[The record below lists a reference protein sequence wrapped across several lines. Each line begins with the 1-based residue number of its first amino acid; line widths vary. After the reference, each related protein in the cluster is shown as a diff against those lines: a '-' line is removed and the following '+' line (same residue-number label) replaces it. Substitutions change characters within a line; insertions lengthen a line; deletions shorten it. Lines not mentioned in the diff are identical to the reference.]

1 LGQLFCHRRNYVDD
15 KFLIF
20 HCVSPGDSIS
30 TPSTNHHMQIAC
42 HFYGQENNRQNGAI
56 FPRERL
62 GMTLNRENPPSE
74 HLGLLYRVSRALLRE
89 GEYGELL
96 SGLLD
101 TLIEGLG
108 ADRGFVVVRENG
120 EFRATAARN
129 FRSEALSQA
138 EEAVSR
144 SIARSVMENG
154 KAILIGDASVTEPY
168 SRQPSIQQLS
178 LRSVL
183 CAPLV
188 VSDEAFA
195 LIYLE
200 NRQVTNCFTEGQRDL
215 LDEVCVLAA
224 PRLRTAVAMSQAQ
237 RRAEALEHAHS
248 QSDGILTSDPGMLS
262 VLQNVHQIATT
273 DLPVLIEGETGTGK
287 ELIARAVYRHS
298 TRVKGPFIALNCA
311 AIPATLIGSELFG
324 FVQGAFTG
332 ANRDRVG
339 FIGAAHRG
347 TLFLDEIGD
356 LPLDLQPHL
365 LRVLQSGEFTRLG
378 TSRSE
383 QVDVRFIAAT
393 NRDLESEVKAGRF
406 RADLFF
412 RLSAITLRLP
422 PLRDRPHDIRLLAE
436 HFARTAAARYGRPV
450 PRLAEDCLSAL
461 AAYSFPGNVREL
473 ESEMGRLAA
482 LASPD
487 APCAANLLNERI
499 RKGGKGQSAA
509 SPQVMPV
516 PPMSLHEMEKQLI
529 FSVLQHTAGNRTR
542 AAEILGISREGLRTK
557 LLRLQ
562 IPADSDHLS

>member
-1 LGQLFCHRRNYVDD
+1 
-15 KFLIF
+15 
-20 HCVSPGDSIS
+20 
-30 TPSTNHHMQIAC
+30 
-42 HFYGQENNRQNGAI
+42 
-56 FPRERL
+56 
-62 GMTLNRENPPSE
+62 MTLNRENPSAE
-74 HLGLLYRVSRALLRE
+74 HLGLLYRVSRALLKE

-108 ADRGFVVVRENG
+108 ADRGFVVVREAG

-138 EEAVSR
+138 EEAVSC
-144 SIARSVMENG
+144 SIARSVMESG
-154 KAILIGDASVTEPY
+154 RAVLIGDALMTEPY

-188 VSDEAFA
+188 ASDEAFA

-200 NRQVTNCFTEGQRDL
+200 NRQVTNCFREEQRNL
-215 LDEVCVLAA
+215 LDEVCALAA
-224 PRLRTAVAMSQAQ
+224 PRLRAAVAMSQAH
-237 RRAEALEHAHS
+237 RRAEALERAHT
-248 QSDGILTSDPGMLS
+248 QSDGILTADSAMER
-262 VLQNVHQIATT
+262 VLQTTHQIATT

-287 ELIARAVYRHS
+287 ELVARAVYRHS
-298 TRVKGPFIALNCA
+298 ARVKGPFIALNCA
-311 AIPATLIGSELFG
+311 AIPASLIGSELFG
-324 FVQGAFTG
+324 FVRGAFTG

-378 TSRSE
+378 STRIE

-393 NRDLESEVKAGRF
+393 NRDLESEVKASRF

-412 RLSAITLRLP
+412 RISAITLRLP
-422 PLRDRPHDIRLLAE
+422 PLRDRPHDTRLLAE
-436 HFARTAAARYGRPV
+436 HFVRSAAVRYGRPV
-450 PRLAEDCLSAL
+450 PRLTEDCLSAL
-461 AAYSFPGNVREL
+461 TAYSFPGNVREL

-482 LASPD
+482 LASAD
-487 APCAANLLNERI
+487 VPCGADLLSDRI
-499 RKGGKGQSAA
+499 RRRGNGQS
-509 SPQVMPV
+509 QVSSRATPIA
-516 PPMSLHEMEKQLI
+516 PMSLHEMEKQLI
-529 FSVLQHTAGNRTR
+529 DSVLQYTGGNRTR

-557 LLRLQ
+557 LQRLQ
-562 IPADSDHLS
+562 VPAESDPLP

>member
-1 LGQLFCHRRNYVDD
+1 V
-15 KFLIF
+15 
-20 HCVSPGDSIS
+20 
-30 TPSTNHHMQIAC
+30 
-42 HFYGQENNRQNGAI
+42 NRD
-56 FPRERL
+56 
-62 GMTLNRENPPSE
+62 NPKAE
-74 HLGLLYRVSRALLRE
+74 HLGLLYRVSRTLLQE

-108 ADRGFVVVRENG
+108 ADRGFVVVREAG

-129 FRSEALSQA
+129 FRSEALSRA

-144 SIARSVMENG
+144 SIARSVMESG
-154 KAILIGDASVTEPY
+154 RAVLIGDASMNEPY
-168 SRQPSIQQLS
+168 SKQPSIQQLS

-188 VSDEAFA
+188 TSDEAFA

-200 NRQVTNCFTEGQRDL
+200 NRQVANCFREEQRNL
-215 LDEVCVLAA
+215 LDEVCALAA
-224 PRLRTAVAMSQAQ
+224 PRLRSAVAMNQAQ
-237 RRAEALEHAHS
+237 RRAEALEQAHS
-248 QSDGILTSDPGMLS
+248 QSDGILTADPGMESLLRT
-262 VLQNVHQIATT
+262 VYQIATT

-298 TRVKGPFIALNCA
+298 ARVKGPFIALNCA
-311 AIPATLIGSELFG
+311 AIPEALIGSELFG

-339 FIGAAHRG
+339 FVGAAHRG

-378 TSRSE
+378 NTRVE
-383 QVDVRFIAAT
+383 HVDVRFIAAT
-393 NRDLESEVKAGRF
+393 NRDLESEVRAGRF

-436 HFARTAAARYGRPV
+436 HFARTAAARYGRPT

-461 AAYSFPGNVREL
+461 TAYSFPGNVREL
-473 ESEMGRLAA
+473 ESEMARLAA
-482 LASPD
+482 LASAD
-487 APCAANLLNERI
+487 VLCGADLLNERI
-499 RKGGKGQSAA
+499 RKRSNGESSASSSSSA
-509 SPQVMPV
+509 VA
-516 PPMSLHEMEKQLI
+516 PMSLHEMEKQLI
-529 FSVLQHTAGNRTR
+529 FSVLQHTGGNRTR
-542 AAEILGISREGLRTK
+542 AAEVLGISREGLRTK
-557 LLRLQ
+557 LQRLQ
-562 IPADSDHLS
+562 IPADPDPTS

>member
-1 LGQLFCHRRNYVDD
+1 M
-15 KFLIF
+15 
-20 HCVSPGDSIS
+20 SP
-30 TPSTNHHMQIAC
+30 H
-42 HFYGQENNRQNGAI
+42 
-56 FPRERL
+56 
-62 GMTLNRENPPSE
+62 RENPPAE

-108 ADRGFVVVRENG
+108 ADRGFVVVREGG

-129 FRSEALSQA
+129 FRSEALTRA

-144 SIARSVMENG
+144 SIARSVMEG
-154 KAILIGDASVTEPY
+154 GRAALIGDASTTEPY
-168 SRQPSIQQLS
+168 SKQASIQQLS

-188 VSDEAFA
+188 ASDEAFA
-195 LIYLE
+195 LILLE
-200 NRQVTNCFTEGQRDL
+200 NREVSNCFTEDQRDL
-215 LDEVCVLAA
+215 LDEVCTLAA
-224 PRLRTAVAMSQAQ
+224 PRLRTAVAMSRAQ
-237 RRAEALEHAHS
+237 RRAEALEHTHC

-262 VLQNVHQIATT
+262 VLQNVRRIANT
-273 DLPVLIEGETGTGK
+273 DLPVLVEGETGTGK

-298 TRVKGPFIALNCA
+298 ARVKGPFIVLNCA

-378 TSRSE
+378 TSRTE

-393 NRDLESEVKAGRF
+393 NRDLDSEVKAGRF

-412 RLSAITLRLP
+412 RLSPVTLRLP

-436 HFARTAAARYGRPV
+436 RFVRTAAARYGRPV
-450 PRLAEDCLSAL
+450 PCLTDECLSTL
-461 AAYSFPGNVREL
+461 MAYSFPGNVREL
-473 ESEMGRLAA
+473 EGEMSRLAA
-482 LASPD
+482 LASADVPCGPD
-487 APCAANLLNERI
+487 LLNERI
-499 RKGGKGQSAA
+499 RKRGNGSDA
-509 SPQVMPV
+509 SSQATKVA
-516 PPMSLHEMEKQLI
+516 PMSLQEMEKQLI
-529 FSVLQHTAGNRTR
+529 LSVLQNTGGNRTH

-557 LLRLQ
+557 LQRLQ
-562 IPADSDHLS
+562 ISGLPDPV

>member
-1 LGQLFCHRRNYVDD
+1 
-15 KFLIF
+15 
-20 HCVSPGDSIS
+20 
-30 TPSTNHHMQIAC
+30 
-42 HFYGQENNRQNGAI
+42 
-56 FPRERL
+56 
-62 GMTLNRENPPSE
+62 MTLNRENPPSE
-74 HLGLLYRVSRALLRE
+74 HLSLLYRVSRALLKE

-96 SGLLD
+96 SALLD

-138 EEAVSR
+138 EDAVSR
-144 SIARSVMENG
+144 SIARAVMENG

-200 NRQVTNCFTEGQRDL
+200 NRQVTNCFTEEQRDL

-298 TRVKGPFIALNCA
+298 ARVKGPFIALNCA
-311 AIPATLIGSELFG
+311 AIPAALIGSELFG

-383 QVDVRFIAAT
+383 KVDVRFIAAT

-436 HFARTAAARYGRPV
+436 HFARTAAVRYGRLV
-450 PRLAEDCLSAL
+450 PRLAEDCLSTL

-487 APCAANLLNERI
+487 VPCGAGLLNERI
-499 RKGGKGQSAA
+499 RKGGKGQSAIT
-509 SPQVMPV
+509 PQAMPV

-529 FSVLQHTAGNRTR
+529 FSVLQHTGGNRTR

-557 LLRLQ
+557 LLRLK
-562 IPADSDHLS
+562 IPVDSDLLS

>member
-1 LGQLFCHRRNYVDD
+1 
-15 KFLIF
+15 
-20 HCVSPGDSIS
+20 
-30 TPSTNHHMQIAC
+30 MA
-42 HFYGQENNRQNGAI
+42 
-56 FPRERL
+56 
-62 GMTLNRENPPSE
+62 LNRGNPPAE
-74 HLGLLYRVSRALLRE
+74 HLGLLYRVSRALLQE

-108 ADRGFVVVRENG
+108 ADRGLVVVREAG
-120 EFRATAARN
+120 EFRATVARN

-144 SIARSVMENG
+144 SIARSVMETG
-154 KAILIGDASVTEPY
+154 KAILIGDASMTEPY
-168 SRQPSIQQLS
+168 SKQPSIKQLS

-188 VSDEAFA
+188 ASDAAFA

-200 NRQVTNCFTEGQRDL
+200 NRQVTNCFTEGHRDL
-215 LDEVCVLAA
+215 LDEVCALAA
-224 PRLRTAVAMSQAQ
+224 PRLRAAVAMSQAQ
-237 RRAEALEHAHS
+237 RRAEELELTHS
-248 QSDGILTSDPGMLS
+248 QSDGILTADPGMLR

-378 TSRSE
+378 TSRAE

-393 NRDLESEVKAGRF
+393 NHDLEAEVKSGRF

-422 PLRDRPHDIRLLAE
+422 PLRDRPHDTRLLAE
-436 HFARTAAARYGRPV
+436 HFVRTAAARYGRPV
-450 PRLAEDCLSAL
+450 PSLSEACLAAL
-461 AAYSFPGNVREL
+461 TAYSFPGNVREL
-473 ESEMGRLAA
+473 ESEMARLVA
-482 LASPD
+482 LASPEV
-487 APCAANLLNERI
+487 PCGVDLLNERI
-499 RKGGKGQSAA
+499 RSRSNGQSAD
-509 SPQVMPV
+509 SPQTPPMA
-516 PPMSLHEMEKQLI
+516 PMSLQEMEKQLI
-529 FSVLQHTAGNRTR
+529 GSVLQHTRGNRTR

-557 LLRLQ
+557 LQRLQ
-562 IPADSDHLS
+562 IPGAPESVS

>member
-1 LGQLFCHRRNYVDD
+1 
-15 KFLIF
+15 
-20 HCVSPGDSIS
+20 
-30 TPSTNHHMQIAC
+30 
-42 HFYGQENNRQNGAI
+42 
-56 FPRERL
+56 
-62 GMTLNRENPPSE
+62 MTVNRESPPVE
-74 HLGLLYRVSRALLRE
+74 HLGLLYRVSRALLKE

-108 ADRGFVVVRENG
+108 ADRGFVVVRDGG

-129 FRSEALSQA
+129 FRSEALSRA

-144 SIARSVMENG
+144 SIAQSVMESG
-154 KAILIGDASVTEPY
+154 RTILIGDASMTEPY

-188 VSDEAFA
+188 TSDEAFA

-200 NRQVTNCFTEGQRDL
+200 NRQVADCFTEEQRNL
-215 LDEVCVLAA
+215 LDEVCALAA
-224 PRLRTAVAMSQAQ
+224 PRLRAAVAMSQAH
-237 RRAEALEHAHS
+237 RRAEALEHAYSH
-248 QSDGILTSDPGMLS
+248 SDGILTADPGMTR
-262 VLQNVHQIATT
+262 VLQTVHQIATT

-298 TRVKGPFIALNCA
+298 TRVKGPFITLNCA
-311 AIPATLIGSELFG
+311 AIPAALIASELFG

-378 TSRSE
+378 NSRTE

-422 PLRDRPHDIRLLAE
+422 PLRERPHDTRLLAE
-436 HFARTAAARYGRPV
+436 HFLRTAAARYGRPV
-450 PRLAEDCLSAL
+450 PRLAKDCISAL
-461 AAYSFPGNVREL
+461 TSYSFPGNVREL
-473 ESEMGRLAA
+473 ESEMGRLVA
-482 LASPD
+482 LASAD
-487 APCAANLLNERI
+487 VPCGVELLNERI
-499 RKGGKGQSAA
+499 RSRGNDQSAVSSQA
-509 SPQVMPV
+509 APV
-516 PPMSLHEMEKQLI
+516 APMSLHEMEKQLI
-529 FSVLQHTAGNRTR
+529 FCVLQHTGGNRTR

-557 LLRLQ
+557 LQRLQ
-562 IPADSDHLS
+562 IPADPDPLL

>member
-1 LGQLFCHRRNYVDD
+1 
-15 KFLIF
+15 
-20 HCVSPGDSIS
+20 
-30 TPSTNHHMQIAC
+30 
-42 HFYGQENNRQNGAI
+42 
-56 FPRERL
+56 
-62 GMTLNRENPPSE
+62 MTVNREDPPTE
-74 HLGLLYRVSRALLRE
+74 HLSLLYCVSRALLKE

-108 ADRGFVVVRENG
+108 ADRGFVVVREGG
-120 EFRATAARN
+120 EFRATASRN
-129 FRSEALSQA
+129 FRSEALSRA

-144 SIARSVMENG
+144 SIAASVMENG
-154 KAILIGDASVTEPY
+154 RAILIGDASTTEPY
-168 SRQPSIQQLS
+168 SRQASIQQLS

-188 VSDEAFA
+188 ASDEAFA

-200 NRQVTNCFTEGQRDL
+200 NRQVTNCFTEEQRDL
-215 LDEVCVLAA
+215 LDEVCVLSA

-237 RRAEALEHAHS
+237 SRAEALEHAHG
-248 QSDGILTSDPGMLS
+248 QSDGMVTADPAMTR
-262 VLQNVHQIATT
+262 VLQTVHQTAST

-287 ELIARAVYRHS
+287 ELIARAIYRHS
-298 TRVKGPFIALNCA
+298 KRVNGPFIALNCA

-332 ANRDRVG
+332 ANRDRIG

-356 LPLDLQPHL
+356 LPLELQSHL

-378 TSRSE
+378 NSRVE

-393 NRDLESEVKAGRF
+393 NRDLESEVEAGRF

-436 HFARTAAARYGRPV
+436 HFLRAAAARYGRPV
-450 PRLAEDCLSAL
+450 PRPTEGCFAAL

-473 ESEMGRLAA
+473 ESEMARLVAFA
-482 LASPD
+482 TPD
-487 APCAANLLNERI
+487 IPCGADLLNERI
-499 RKGGKGQSAA
+499 RNRGKKKPSTSSQAA
-509 SPQVMPV
+509 VV
-516 PPMSLHEMEKQLI
+516 APMSLHEMEKQLI
-529 FSVLQHTAGNRTR
+529 FSVLQNTGGNRTR

-557 LLRLQ
+557 LQRLQ
-562 IPADSDHLS
+562 IPETSDL

>member
-1 LGQLFCHRRNYVDD
+1 
-15 KFLIF
+15 
-20 HCVSPGDSIS
+20 
-30 TPSTNHHMQIAC
+30 
-42 HFYGQENNRQNGAI
+42 
-56 FPRERL
+56 
-62 GMTLNRENPPSE
+62 MTLNRENPPAE
-74 HLGLLYRVSRALLRE
+74 HLGLLYRVSRTLLKE

-96 SGLLD
+96 SGILD

-108 ADRGFVVVRENG
+108 ADRGFVVVREG
-120 EFRATAARN
+120 GGFRATAARN
-129 FRSEALSQA
+129 FRSEALSLA

-154 KAILIGDASVTEPY
+154 RAVLIGDASSIEPY
-168 SRQPSIQQLS
+168 SRQPSVQQLS

-188 VSDEAFA
+188 ASDEAFA

-215 LDEVCVLAA
+215 LDEVCALAA
-224 PRLRTAVAMSQAQ
+224 PRLRAAVAMSQAQ

-248 QSDGILTSDPGMLS
+248 QSDGILTADPGMGR
-262 VLQNVHQIATT
+262 VLQTVHQIATT

-332 ANRDRVG
+332 ANRDRIG

-378 TSRSE
+378 TSRTE

-422 PLRDRPHDIRLLAE
+422 PLRDRPHDTRLLAE
-436 HFARTAAARYGRPV
+436 HFLRTSAARYGRPV
-450 PRLAEDCLSAL
+450 PRLTEDCLSAL
-461 AAYSFPGNVREL
+461 TAYSFPGNVREL
-473 ESEMGRLAA
+473 ESEMARLTA

-487 APCAANLLNERI
+487 IPCGTDLLNERI
-499 RKGGKGQSAA
+499 RKPRNGQSATSSA
-509 SPQVMPV
+509 GLPV
-516 PPMSLHEMEKQLI
+516 APMSLHEMEKQLI
-529 FSVLQHTAGNRTR
+529 FSVLRHTGGNRTR

-557 LLRLQ
+557 LQRLQ
-562 IPADSDHLS
+562 IHGSADSVS